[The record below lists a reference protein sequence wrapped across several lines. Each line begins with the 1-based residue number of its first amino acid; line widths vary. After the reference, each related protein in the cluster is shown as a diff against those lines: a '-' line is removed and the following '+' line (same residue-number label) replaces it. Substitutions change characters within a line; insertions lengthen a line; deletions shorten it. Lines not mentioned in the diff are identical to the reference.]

1 MRFMM
6 LLPAPAGPLEKAVAA
21 PNKEPV
27 TAMHKFN
34 EEIAKPGVLLAA
46 EGLPGT
52 SKGSRIP
59 VSGGKRIV
67 TDGPFTEAKEVI
79 AGFWMIQV
87 KSKEEALERCPLL
100 ENGMIEIR
108 QVFEKTDFPPEL
120 QTKRAGS

>member
-52 SKGSRIP
+52 TKGSRIP

-79 AGFWMIQV
+79 AGFWMSGQV
-87 KSKEEALERCPLL
+87 ERGSSRALSST
-100 ENGMIEIR
+100 G
-108 QVFEKTDFPPEL
+108 
-120 QTKRAGS
+120 KRYDRDSPSF